1 MDRVTQF
8 DLATLTTRELNQ
20 FLHHQLA
27 ESGVERVEISN
38 PDGKH
43 SIAVGLDV
51 AVAVDIL
58 GHAGYFVAGMNKLA
72 QVTIHGNA
80 GWSVAENIM
89 SGCVRVTGHAS
100 QCAAASGHGGLV
112 VIEGNASSRCGMS
125 MKGCE
130 IVVRGDVGHFAGFM
144 GQAGTLLV
152 CGDAGP
158 HLGDSLYEAVLYVG
172 GKIDSLGADAE
183 QQDLK
188 AADIESISRLL
199 STAGIEANPGAFK
212 RVASA
217 RRLYHWNAAARQE
230 Y

>member
-1 MDRVTQF
+1 MTWR
-8 DLATLTTRELNQ
+8 TLTTRELNQ

-89 SGCVRVTGHAS
+89 SGCVRVTGPRFA
-100 QCAAASGHGGLV
+100 
-112 VIEGNASSRCGMS
+112 M
-125 MKGCE
+125 
-130 IVVRGDVGHFAGFM
+130 RGR
-144 GQAGTLLV
+144 
-152 CGDAGP
+152 
-158 HLGDSLYEAVLYVG
+158 
-172 GKIDSLGADAE
+172 LGA
-183 QQDLK
+183 
-188 AADIESISRLL
+188 RR
-199 STAGIEANPGAFK
+199 PGRDRGQCLIPLRK
-212 RVASA
+212 SP
-217 RRLYHWNAAARQE
+217 
-230 Y
+230 